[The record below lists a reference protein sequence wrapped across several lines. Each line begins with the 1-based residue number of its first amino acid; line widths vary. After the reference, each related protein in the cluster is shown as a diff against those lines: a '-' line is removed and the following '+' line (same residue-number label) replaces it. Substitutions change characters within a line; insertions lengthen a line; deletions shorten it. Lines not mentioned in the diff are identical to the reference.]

1 MKRLRVA
8 LLILSLPLTIWAQ
21 GDPAVLQLRVVQG
34 EGAVYASGSRA
45 TRGVVVQVTDE
56 TGRPVESATVSFRLP
71 EQGPTGTFS
80 SGQRTEI
87 ASTDANGRVE
97 VWGMQWSRETGGFE
111 LRITAAK
118 GQVRGS
124 VVCPLYLSA
133 APVLSRDRDA
143 APQHSLTHKKTKLW
157 IAVGLAA
164 AAGFAAAGVAGK
176 SAPAATAAASTAPQ
190 IGTPTIAIVRP

>member
-21 GDPAVLQLRVVQG
+21 SDPAVLQLRVVQG
-34 EGAVYASGSRA
+34 EGAVYAAGSRA

-56 TGRPVESATVSFRLP
+56 TGRPVEAATVSFRLP

-80 SGQRTEI
+80 SGQKTEI
-87 ASTDANGRVE
+87 ASTDESGRAE
-97 VWGMQWSRETGGFE
+97 VWGMQWSRDTGGFE

-124 VVCPLYLSA
+124 ILCPLYLSA
-133 APVLSRDRDA
+133 APVLSRERDA
-143 APQHSLTHKKTKLW
+143 APQHSLGHKKTKLW
-157 IAVGLAA
+157 IAVGLGAA
-164 AAGFAAAGVAGK
+164 AAVAAAGIAGK
-176 SAPAATAAASTAPQ
+176 SAPAAPTASGPQ